1 VGRAEPWPLGLTD
14 KKLRAVA
21 DASRW
26 CIIWNTITRTV
37 SVAEHLRGREHF
49 GAVDRVRG

>member
-21 DASRW
+21 DASRR
-26 CIIWNTITRTV
+26 CRICYSISRTV
-37 SVAEHLRGREHF
+37 SVAEHLRGREDF
-49 GAVDRVRG
+49 GDVDRVRG